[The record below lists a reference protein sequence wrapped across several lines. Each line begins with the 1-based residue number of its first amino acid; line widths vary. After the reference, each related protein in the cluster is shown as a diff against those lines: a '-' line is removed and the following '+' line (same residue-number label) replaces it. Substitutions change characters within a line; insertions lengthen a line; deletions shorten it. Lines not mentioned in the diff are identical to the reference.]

1 MIDVAYA
8 QGSAAAAPGGGFSML
23 VPLVLMF
30 LVFYF
35 LLIRP
40 QQKKQRRHQDMLK
53 VLKVGDKVITTGG
66 LCGTIVEGGET
77 FLKLEIADKV
87 RVEIGR
93 GFIGGRVG
101 VKDTPGPDGQPMS
114 QGSGASEPQGGILA
128 NLAKLFKK

>member
-8 QGSAAAAPGGGFSML
+8 QGSAAAAPGGGFTML

-40 QQKKQRRHQDMLK
+40 QQKKQRKHQDMLK
-53 VLKVGDKVITTGG
+53 ALKVGDKVITTGG
-66 LCGTIVEGGET
+66 LCGTIVEGGDT
-77 FLKLEIADKV
+77 FVKLEVADKV

-93 GFIGGRVG
+93 GFIGGRVSA
-101 VKDTPGPDGQPMS
+101 KDTPGPDGQPMT
-114 QGSGASEPQGGILA
+114 QNSGASESQGGLGF
-128 NLAKLFKK
+128 LSKLFKK